1 MNGSERSA
9 KASVKTAVPAKRH
22 SKSVSNIW
30 FIAGCLAPAIIL
42 MLIFTYYP
50 MVRGITMAFQNYSLF
65 DLTDVRF
72 IGFGNFKKIFA
83 DPQFMTVL
91 KNSVYWVF
99 ISLILQ
105 FVLGFGAALLLKR
118 KFSGRGVYQGMI
130 FYPWAMSG
138 FLIGLIWR
146 WLYNGQIGVIN
157 DLLRKVG
164 LIDRPIAFLSNPHW
178 GMFSVISANVWY
190 GIAFFAIMLLA
201 ALQSVPEEIYEASE
215 MDGASRV
222 RQLYHITIPYIMPT
236 ILTTVVLR
244 IIWITNFPDLI
255 YAMTNGGPAGSTHI
269 LATFM
274 MDKIVFGG
282 DYGIASA
289 IGVVMMLILILF
301 MVFYFLA
308 SRREK
313 AGDF

>member
-1 MNGSERSA
+1 MNGTERPLKAAVQA
-9 KASVKTAVPAKRH
+9 KSPK
-22 SKSVSNIW
+22 KSVSPVW
-30 FIAGCLAPAIIL
+30 FIAGCLAPAVIL
-42 MLIFTYYP
+42 VLIFTYYP
-50 MVRGITMAFQNYSLF
+50 MVRGITMAFQHYTLF
-65 DLTDVRF
+65 DLTDIRF
-72 IGFGNFKKIFA
+72 VGFDNFKAIFA
-83 DPQFMTVL
+83 DPQFLIAL

-105 FVLGFGAALLLKR
+105 FLLGFVIALLLKNQ
-118 KFSGRGVYQGMI
+118 FFGRGVYQGMI
-130 FYPWAMSG
+130 FFPWAMSG

-157 DLLRKVG
+157 DLLIMVG
-164 LIDRPIAFLSNPHW
+164 LIDRPIAFLSDPHW
-178 GMFSVISANVWY
+178 GMFTVISANVWY

-201 ALQSVPEEIYEASE
+201 ALQSVPEEIYEAAE
-215 MDGASRV
+215 MDGAGRV
-222 RQLYHITIPYIMPT
+222 RRLLDITIPYIMPT

-244 IIWITNFPDLI
+244 IIWIMNFPDLI

-269 LATFM
+269 LSTFM

-282 DYGIASA
+282 DYGTASA
-289 IGVVMMLILILF
+289 VGLIMMVILILF
-301 MVFYFLA
+301 MVFYFAA